1 MSLGNTICSCSRRV
15 KKMREILS
23 RVKDKYKNYEY
34 PTNSLLIHAHKPHK
48 TPAYNAISL
57 SLCASKRVH
66 FYDDDLKHPLFFN
79 GDTNNTAE
87 RAQRKWQKENGG
99 EMMNLP
105 PLNPLRRLR
114 RAKKREDLRPPRIRP
129 PPPPLPKKEDDERR
143 RRRRRETTTT

>member
-1 MSLGNTICSCSRRV
+1 MSLGNTIWSCSRGV
-15 KKMREILS
+15 KNEGKFCLEFPQ
-23 RVKDKYKNYEY
+23 KDKYKNYEFI
-34 PTNSLLIHAHKPHK
+34 SLIVFSFTRINHTKHRHK
-48 TPAYNAISL
+48 TRFLSHSVRQNA
-57 SLCASKRVH
+57 
-66 FYDDDLKHPLFFN
+66 FFLKSETTRRES
-79 GDTNNTAE
+79 DTNNTAE